1 MISSGKDMLR
11 LTLVAGAR
19 PNFMKIAPLIRAFGA
34 RPEVFEWRLVH
45 TGQHYDHDMNDVFFQ
60 ELGIPAPD
68 ARLGCGGGTHATQ
81 TAAIIIAFEKE
92 LLANP
97 ADWVIVVGDVNSTLA
112 CSVVASKMGVS
123 IAHVEAGL
131 RSGDRRMPE
140 EINRLVTDS
149 LSDLYF
155 VTEPSARENLLRE
168 GRPAR
173 AIHDVGH
180 VMIDNLF
187 HQLRQLHENR
197 NGPWTHSTT
206 RNLRDRLLASG
217 TGYGVVTLH
226 RPSNVD
232 DKSALTGVLSALQT
246 IAKTMPLVF
255 PIHPRTR
262 GRLEEFGI
270 EPGPGLILT
279 GPLPYM
285 EFLDLWK
292 DAALVMTDSGGL
304 QEETSALGVRCLT
317 LRDTTERPITL
328 TDGTNSLAGTNPE
341 RIVALAGDL
350 LSRPPSLRRP
360 PMWDGKSAE
369 RIAAV
374 LAAIASS

>member
-1 MISSGKDMLR
+1 VR

-19 PNFMKIAPLIRAFGA
+19 PNFMKIAPLIRAFVT

-45 TGQHYDHDMNDVFFQ
+45 TGQHYDHDMNDVFFE
-60 ELGIPAPD
+60 ELAIPAPH

-81 TAAIIIAFEKE
+81 TAAIMVAFEKE
-92 LLANP
+92 LLTNP

-112 CSVVASKMGVS
+112 CSVVASKMAVR

-168 GRPAR
+168 GRPAQT
-173 AIHDVGH
+173 IHDVGH
-180 VMIDNLF
+180 VMIDTLF
-187 HQLRQLHENR
+187 HQVRQLNENPD
-197 NGPWTHSTT
+197 GPWVRSGT
-206 RNLRDRLLASG
+206 RALKDRLLASG
-217 TGYGVVTLH
+217 AGYGVVTLH

-232 DKSALTGVLSALQT
+232 DMFALTGVLSALRA
-246 IAKTMPLVF
+246 IAETLPLVF
-255 PIHPRTR
+255 PVHPRTR
-262 GRLEEFGI
+262 ERLDAFGI
-270 EPGPGLILT
+270 EPGPGLTLT

-292 DAALVMTDSGGL
+292 DASLVLTDSGGL

-328 TDGTNSLAGTNPE
+328 TDGTNCLAGRDPK
-341 RIVALAGDL
+341 RIVTLAREL
-350 LSRPPSLRRP
+350 LSRPPSSRRP

-369 RIAAV
+369 RIAEV
-374 LAAIASS
+374 LATVGFIAAGQ